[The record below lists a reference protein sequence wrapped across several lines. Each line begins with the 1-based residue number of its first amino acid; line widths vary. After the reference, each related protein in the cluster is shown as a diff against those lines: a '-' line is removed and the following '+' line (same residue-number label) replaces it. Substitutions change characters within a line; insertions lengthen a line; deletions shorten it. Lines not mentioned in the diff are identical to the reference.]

1 LIHVLYLFHFIDLH
15 NLKKYVTKLRSFG
28 WFSQLD
34 EYLTIPRCKHL
45 VGLVSWV
52 NISLVHDVK
61 QLVGLVSWMNI

>member
-1 LIHVLYLFHFIDLH
+1 
-15 NLKKYVTKLRSFG
+15 
-28 WFSQLD
+28 
-34 EYLTIPRCKHL
+34 L